1 MLQVMTTATGKVF
14 GPHHAHARMTYEKV
28 DELRHLRQQFGL
40 TYRALG
46 ALFDID
52 HKTARNIALGKTWA
66 SAPAKVVFRAGADEL
81 GRIRSLVAEGAG
93 IKKIARVL
101 GVTECS
107 VKLVMQAH
115 GIKSTNPPPTW
126 MIERKQGAKSGTVAH
141 G

>member
-1 MLQVMTTATGKVF
+1 MLQVVTTATGKVF
-14 GPHHAHARMTYEKV
+14 GPHHAHAKMTYEKV
-28 DELRHLRQQFGL
+28 GELRHLRQQFGL

-81 GRIRSLVAEGAG
+81 GRIRSLAAEGAG
-93 IKKIARVL
+93 VKKIARTL

-107 VKLVMQAH
+107 VKLVMLAH
-115 GIKSTNPPPTW
+115 GIKSINPPPGW
-126 MIERKQGAKSGTVAH
+126 MIQRKRGSQFGQVAH